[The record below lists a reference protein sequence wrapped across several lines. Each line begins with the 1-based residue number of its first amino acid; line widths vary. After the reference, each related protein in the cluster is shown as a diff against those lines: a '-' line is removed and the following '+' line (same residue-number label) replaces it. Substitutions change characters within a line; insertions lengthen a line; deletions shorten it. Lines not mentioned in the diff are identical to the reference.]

1 MGKAKK
7 TEGNTIPVLIILG
20 GALFSGFG
28 LAQAAA
34 PAEAPTAPA
43 IHTTVAVHD
52 ASVYSGSV
60 KGGVLGK

>member
-20 GALFSGFG
+20 GALFSGLG

-34 PAEAPTAPA
+34 PAEAPTQN
-43 IHTTVAVHD
+43 TVTVHD
-52 ASVYSGSV
+52 SSFDSGIT
-60 KGGVLGK
+60 KGGVLGR

>member
-20 GALFSGFG
+20 GALFSGLG

-34 PAEAPTAPA
+34 PAEAPTHDTAQ
-43 IHTTVAVHD
+43 VVVHD
-52 ASVYSGSV
+52 SSSYSSNA
-60 KGGVLGK
+60 KGGVLGR